1 MERRPAPINWEKL
14 KQTENADKFHARTR
28 ELFQE
33 CQWGDWDDI
42 AQVLTQAAKEVCG
55 LQKRPAANPW
65 TIGHEEELAEL
76 HSCIS
81 GLVLRRNEL
90 MGRRRTRS
98 TSNEADY
105 ELEVTRG
112 LLKTER
118 KRMKKRLRQL
128 EKEWWKTAAKMGD
141 LGTVYSTLKK

>member
-1 MERRPAPINWEKL
+1 M
-14 KQTENADKFHARTR
+14 
-28 ELFQE
+28 
-33 CQWGDWDDI
+33 
-42 AQVLTQAAKEVCG
+42 LTQAAKEVCG
-55 LQKRPAANPW
+55 LQKRQAANPW

-98 TSNEADY
+98 TSNEADD

-128 EKEWWKTAAKMGD
+128 EKEWWKTIIEQCATAAKMGD
-141 LGTVYSTLKK
+141 LGTVYSTLKKLGTRDSKPQTGTTLTTDDFQQNF